1 VLLACIPGKCDG
13 VGSIRRCHARI
24 ELRIVF
30 ETELDM
36 RVINSFVSDVMQA
49 AEVLNFKHNSDLKRK
64 IICFRAF
71 TMLD

>member
-24 ELRIVF
+24 ELTIVF
-30 ETELDM
+30 ETELGM
-36 RVINSFVSDVMQA
+36 RVINSVVSGVMQA
-49 AEVLNFKHNSDLKRK
+49 AAFLNFKHNSDLKRK

-71 TMLD
+71 AVLD